1 MTDPDIST
9 APLDAAPLDAVV
21 IGAGVAGLYAMYR
34 LRKQGLRVHGFEA
47 GSGVGGTWYF
57 NRYPGA
63 RCDVE
68 SFDYSFS
75 FSEELQQDWDWSEK
89 YATQPEILAYLD
101 HVADRF
107 DLRSGFT
114 FDTRVSSAHFDE
126 GTALWRVQ
134 TNDGRDVT
142 SRFVVCATGSLST
155 ANMPNIEG
163 RDSFAGDVFHTGFW
177 PHEGVDFTGK
187 RVGVIGTGS
196 SGIQS
201 VPLIAE
207 QAEHLY
213 VFQRSANYSVPAG
226 NTPLDDTRRA
236 EIKANYAERRAL
248 SKRSGG
254 GSPFVADPRSA
265 LEVAE
270 DERTAAYEER
280 WRLGG
285 VLFGKT
291 FADQT
296 SNLEANDTART
307 FAETKIRSVV
317 EDQSIADVLI
327 PNDHPIGTKRIVTD
341 TNYYQTY
348 NRDNVSLVDLKK
360 APIESI
366 DAAGIKTT
374 ESHYDLDALVFATGF
389 DAMTGALDRID
400 IRGRG
405 GETLRENWQAG
416 PRTYLGLGINGFP
429 NLFVVTGPGSP
440 SVLTNM
446 ILAAEQHVDW
456 IADAIAHL
464 DANDLTT
471 IEPSVEAV
479 DGWIDE
485 CSRRASAT
493 LFTSAN
499 SWYMGANIPGKP
511 RIFMPFIGGFGVYSD
526 ICSDV
531 AAQGYRGFQLNSAV
545 HA

>member
-9 APLDAAPLDAVV
+9 APLDVVV

-89 YATQPEILAYLD
+89 YAAQPEILEYLD

-114 FDTRVSSAHFDE
+114 FDTRVKSAHFE
-126 GTALWRVQ
+126 EESALWRVQ
-134 TNDGRDVT
+134 TTTGHDVT

-155 ANMPNIEG
+155 ANMPNIDG

-207 QAEHLY
+207 QADHLY

-226 NTPLDDTRRA
+226 NTPLDDARRA
-236 EIKANYAERRAL
+236 EIKASYAERRAL

-254 GSPFVADPRSA
+254 GSPFISDSRSA
-265 LEVAE
+265 LEVPE

-296 SNLEANDTART
+296 SNLEANDTARE

-317 EDQSIADVLI
+317 EDQSIADLLI

-348 NRDNVSLVDLKK
+348 NRDNVTLVNLKK
-360 APIESI
+360 APIEAI
-366 DAAGIKTT
+366 DATGIKTT

-405 GETLRENWQAG
+405 GETLRENWHAG
-416 PRTYLGLGINGFP
+416 PRTYLGLGVNGFP

-440 SVLTNM
+440 SVLSNM

-464 DANDLTT
+464 DANNLTT

-479 DGWIDE
+479 DGWLEE

-493 LFTSAN
+493 LFPSAN
-499 SWYMGANIPGKP
+499 SWYMGANIPGKT

-526 ICSDV
+526 ICADV
-531 AAQGYRGFQLNSAV
+531 AAQGYRGFELNSAV

>member
-9 APLDAAPLDAVV
+9 APLDVVV

-89 YATQPEILAYLD
+89 YAAQPEILEYLD

-114 FDTRVSSAHFDE
+114 FDTRVKSAQFDE
-126 GTALWRVQ
+126 ESALWRVH
-134 TNDGRDVT
+134 TNAGHDVT

-155 ANMPNIEG
+155 ANMPNIDG

-201 VPLIAE
+201 VPVIAE
-207 QAEHLY
+207 QADHLY

-226 NTPLDDTRRA
+226 NTPLDDARRA
-236 EIKANYAERRAL
+236 EIKASYAERRAL

-254 GSPFVADPRSA
+254 GSPFISDSRSA

-296 SNLEANDTART
+296 SNLEANDTARE

-317 EDQSIADVLI
+317 EDQSIADLLI

-348 NRDNVSLVDLKK
+348 NRDNVTLVNLKK
-360 APIESI
+360 APIEAI
-366 DAAGIKTT
+366 DATGIKTT
-374 ESHYDLDALVFATGF
+374 VSHYDLDALVIATGF

-405 GETLRENWQAG
+405 GETLRENWHAG
-416 PRTYLGLGINGFP
+416 PRTYLGLGVNGFP

-440 SVLTNM
+440 SVLSNM

-464 DANDLTT
+464 DANNLTT

-479 DGWIDE
+479 DGWLEE

-493 LFTSAN
+493 LFPSAN
-499 SWYMGANIPGKP
+499 SWYMGANIPGKT

-526 ICSDV
+526 ICADV
-531 AAQGYRGFQLNSAV
+531 AAQGYRGFELNSAV

>member
-9 APLDAAPLDAVV
+9 APLDVVV

-89 YATQPEILAYLD
+89 YAAQPEILEYLD

-107 DLRSGFT
+107 DLRSGFN
-114 FDTRVSSAHFDE
+114 FDTRVKSAHFHE
-126 GTALWRVQ
+126 ESALWRVQ
-134 TNDGRDVT
+134 TTTGHDVT

-155 ANMPNIEG
+155 ANMPNIDG

-207 QAEHLY
+207 QADHLY

-226 NTPLDDTRRA
+226 NTPLDDARRA
-236 EIKANYAERRAL
+236 EIKASYAERRAL

-254 GSPFVADPRSA
+254 GSPFISDSRSA
-265 LEVAE
+265 LEVPE

-296 SNLEANDTART
+296 SNLEANDTARE

-317 EDQSIADVLI
+317 EDQSIADLLI

-360 APIESI
+360 APIEAI
-366 DAAGIKTT
+366 DATGIKTT

-405 GETLRENWQAG
+405 GETLRENWHAG
-416 PRTYLGLGINGFP
+416 PRTYLGLGVNGFP

-440 SVLTNM
+440 SVLSNM

-464 DANDLTT
+464 DANNLTT

-479 DGWIDE
+479 DGWLEE

-493 LFTSAN
+493 LFPSAN
-499 SWYMGANIPGKP
+499 SWYMGANIPGKT

-526 ICSDV
+526 ICADV
-531 AAQGYRGFQLNSAV
+531 AAQGYRGFELNSAV

>member
-1 MTDPDIST
+1 M
-9 APLDAAPLDAVV
+9 
-21 IGAGVAGLYAMYR
+21 
-34 LRKQGLRVHGFEA
+34 
-47 GSGVGGTWYF
+47 
-57 NRYPGA
+57 
-63 RCDVE
+63 
-68 SFDYSFS
+68 
-75 FSEELQQDWDWSEK
+75 
-89 YATQPEILAYLD
+89 
-101 HVADRF
+101 
-107 DLRSGFT
+107 
-114 FDTRVSSAHFDE
+114 
-126 GTALWRVQ
+126 
-134 TNDGRDVT
+134 
-142 SRFVVCATGSLST
+142 
-155 ANMPNIEG
+155 
-163 RDSFAGDVFHTGFW
+163 
-177 PHEGVDFTGK
+177 
-187 RVGVIGTGS
+187 
-196 SGIQS
+196 
-201 VPLIAE
+201 PLIAE

-405 GETLRENWQAG
+405 GETFAGELASRAENLSGTGDQRL
-416 PRTYLGLGINGFP
+416 PEPVCRDRTGQP
-429 NLFVVTGPGSP
+429 
-440 SVLTNM
+440 
-446 ILAAEQHVDW
+446 
-456 IADAIAHL
+456 
-464 DANDLTT
+464 
-471 IEPSVEAV
+471 
-479 DGWIDE
+479 E
-485 CSRRASAT
+485 CSDQHDPRGRTARRLDCGRDCAS
-493 LFTSAN
+493 
-499 SWYMGANIPGKP
+499 
-511 RIFMPFIGGFGVYSD
+511 R
-526 ICSDV
+526 
-531 AAQGYRGFQLNSAV
+531 RE
-545 HA
+545 

>member
-1 MTDPDIST
+1 MTDPDIT
-9 APLDAAPLDAVV
+9 APLDVVV

-34 LRKQGLRVHGFEA
+34 LRNQGLRVHGFEA

-89 YATQPEILAYLD
+89 YAAQPEILEYLD

-114 FDTRVSSAHFDE
+114 FDTRVKSAHFDE
-126 GTALWRVQ
+126 ESALWRVC
-134 TNDGRDVT
+134 TNAGHDVT

-155 ANMPNIEG
+155 ANMPNIDG

-207 QAEHLY
+207 QADHLY

-226 NTPLDDTRRA
+226 NTPLDDARRA
-236 EIKANYAERRAL
+236 EIKASYAERRAL

-254 GSPFVADPRSA
+254 GSPFISDSRSA
-265 LEVAE
+265 LEVPE

-296 SNLEANDTART
+296 SNLEANDTARE
-307 FAETKIRSVV
+307 FAESKIRSVV
-317 EDQSIADVLI
+317 EDQSIADLLI

-348 NRDNVSLVDLKK
+348 NRDNVSLVNLKK
-360 APIESI
+360 APIEAI
-366 DAAGIKTT
+366 DATGIKTT

-405 GETLRENWQAG
+405 GETLRENWHAG
-416 PRTYLGLGINGFP
+416 PRTYLGLGVNGFP

-440 SVLTNM
+440 SVLSNM

-464 DANDLTT
+464 DANNLTT

-479 DGWIDE
+479 DGWLDE

-493 LFTSAN
+493 LFPSAN
-499 SWYMGANIPGKP
+499 SWYMGANIPGKT

-526 ICSDV
+526 ICADV
-531 AAQGYRGFQLNSAV
+531 AAQGYRGFVLNSAV

>member
-9 APLDAAPLDAVV
+9 APLDVVV

-89 YATQPEILAYLD
+89 YAAQPEILEYLD

-114 FDTRVSSAHFDE
+114 FDTRVKSAHFE
-126 GTALWRVQ
+126 EESALWRVQ
-134 TNDGRDVT
+134 TTTGHDVT

-155 ANMPNIEG
+155 ANMPNIDG

-207 QAEHLY
+207 QADHLY

-226 NTPLDDTRRA
+226 NTPLDDARRA
-236 EIKANYAERRAL
+236 EIKASYAERRAL

-254 GSPFVADPRSA
+254 GSPFISDSRSA
-265 LEVAE
+265 LEVPE

-296 SNLEANDTART
+296 SNLEANDTARE
-307 FAETKIRSVV
+307 FAESKIRSVV
-317 EDQSIADVLI
+317 EDQSIADLLI

-348 NRDNVSLVDLKK
+348 NRDNVTLVNLKK
-360 APIESI
+360 APIEAI
-366 DAAGIKTT
+366 DATGIKTT

-405 GETLRENWQAG
+405 GETLRENWHAG
-416 PRTYLGLGINGFP
+416 PRTYLGLGVNGFP

-440 SVLTNM
+440 SVLSNM

-464 DANDLTT
+464 DANNLTT

-479 DGWIDE
+479 DGWLEE

-493 LFTSAN
+493 LFPSAN
-499 SWYMGANIPGKP
+499 SWYMGANIPGKT

-526 ICSDV
+526 ICADV
-531 AAQGYRGFQLNSAV
+531 AAQGYRGFELNSAV